1 MRLSNDELIFTW
13 LSNFIKLNCNAC
25 WHNALESTSSVKK
38 KNMTELKFAF
48 FFFPLSFTSY
58 LFAIARAVRHREAV
72 AAVTWSFLHLLR
84 PVVRKDILQWVSRSF
99 SSWPHTSTSDGKS
112 LQSALSLRPSWS
124 QKVAVSQIETK
135 NEDEDWIHLTQR
147 KKCQRQ
153 LPTPTVSTATA
164 ADGISSSSI
173 SRTNEWAAAGR
184 PDGRMVEQ
192 KNDERTVGHPTQLNR
207 TTQPN
212 TTTRVAMATTV
223 TTTTTT
229 ISRAAC
235 RFGETARH

>member
-1 MRLSNDELIFTW
+1 
-13 LSNFIKLNCNAC
+13 
-25 WHNALESTSSVKK
+25 
-38 KNMTELKFAF
+38 MTELKFAF
-48 FFFPLSFTSY
+48 FFPLSSTSY

-164 ADGISSSSI
+164 ADGISSSSSSI
-173 SRTNEWAAAGR
+173 SRTNERRPAGRTDGRAEERWTDGGPSNPTEQDNTAQRNNTGRNGDDSDNDNNNNNIKSSFSFWRDGKALAAAIFDVGCCRNSSIGSGR
-184 PDGRMVEQ
+184 
-192 KNDERTVGHPTQLNR
+192 
-207 TTQPN
+207 
-212 TTTRVAMATTV
+212 
-223 TTTTTT
+223 T
-229 ISRAAC
+229 I
-235 RFGETARH
+235 